1 MEVRRCW
8 QSEHIGWFADT
19 AQWEGLRSVGVVESV
34 REIRGK
40 ATTER
45 HYYLS
50 STTKNAA
57 RLARAVGSHWQVEN
71 QLHWTMDIVFNKDQS
86 RARSRHAAENLA
98 LLRRWSLNLLQ
109 ADPLRGKRS
118 LKGRRKAA
126 GWDNTYLLRLL
137 GINLDA

>member
-1 MEVRRCW
+1 
-8 QSEHIGWFADT
+8 
-19 AQWEGLRSVGVVESV
+19 
-34 REIRGK
+34 
-40 ATTER
+40 
-45 HYYLS
+45 
-50 STTKNAA
+50 
-57 RLARAVGSHWQVEN
+57 
-71 QLHWTMDIVFNKDQS
+71 MDIVFNKDQS